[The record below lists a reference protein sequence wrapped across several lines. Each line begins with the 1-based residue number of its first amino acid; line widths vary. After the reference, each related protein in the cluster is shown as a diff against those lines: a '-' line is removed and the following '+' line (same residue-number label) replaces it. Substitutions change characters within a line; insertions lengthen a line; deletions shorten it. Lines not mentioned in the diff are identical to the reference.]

1 MEWERCRWKTCYLL
15 QPHTGKGKKIK
26 PTDLIKFDW
35 DKKEKNIKKLTAQEL
50 KQMMLKNKL

>member
-1 MEWERCRWKTCYLL
+1 MDWERCRWQTCYLL

-26 PTDLIKFDW
+26 RTDLIKFDW

>member
-1 MEWERCRWKTCYLL
+1 M

-26 PTDLIKFDW
+26 RTDLIKFDW